1 MKIAVMSCIHG
12 NYEAL
17 NTVLIDIE
25 KQKAE
30 KIFCLGDLVGY
41 GPHPNAVVEQIRSL
55 DIPTVLGCW
64 DEDIVELS
72 LIHI

>member
-17 NTVLIDIE
+17 NSVLIDIE

-41 GPHPNAVVEQIRSL
+41 GPH
-55 DIPTVLGCW
+55 
-64 DEDIVELS
+64 
-72 LIHI
+72 